1 MPWIFG
7 SFLVTP
13 CALTSC
19 HVVISEQDSTIR
31 AVGYN
36 RCVTGRR
43 LRDGNPTV
51 RFRQSAEDRSRVR
64 DTQPTR
70 GVSDEIWEEEVLSLS
85 ICLST
90 RLSHTAETSTLSR
103 IKCER
108 YIFIKKCVRS
118 FIEVRKLCLIM
129 FPVIFIFVYGYTT
142 LSDAFCDRLLVS

>member
-19 HVVISEQDSTIR
+19 HIMISRLDSTIR
-31 AVGYN
+31 AHRLN

-43 LRDGNPTV
+43 QRDKNHVV
-51 RFRQSAEDRSRVR
+51 RFRQSERIAVEK
-64 DTQPTR
+64 
-70 GVSDEIWEEEVLSLS
+70 IWEEEVLSLH

-90 RLSHTAETSTLSR
+90 HLSHTTETSTLSR

-108 YIFIKKCVRS
+108 YIFFIKKCVS
-118 FIEVRKLCLIM
+118 FVH
-129 FPVIFIFVYGYTT
+129 
-142 LSDAFCDRLLVS
+142 